1 MKTQISPMLA
11 VKNVRT
17 AIDFYVAAFGATV
30 LWTLDDQVAGLEIDG
45 AEFFLAIEAA
55 KYGKRAPAD
64 AGFTTVRIELFV
76 ADPVAIQARALA
88 AGGTERSAVVEHNHA
103 TAGPRPISRMLQG
116 SVSDPD
122 GHIWLIGKFLE

>member
-17 AIDFYVAAFGATV
+17 AIDFYVAAFGATM

-45 AEFFLAIEAA
+45 AEFFLAVEAA
-55 KYGKRAPAD
+55 KSGKRSPAD

-76 ADPVAIQARALA
+76 ADPVAVHARALA
-88 AGGTERSAVVEHNHA
+88 AGGTERSTVVEHNHS
-103 TAGPRPISRMLQG
+103 TTRPQPISRMLQG

-122 GHIWLIGKFLE
+122 GHIWLIGKFLK